1 MRAKKIVEM
10 IKKNKDNV
18 VLILVWGL
26 LILLATITIG
36 DFYVCLKENKPID
49 ESIVTLLKMSI
60 SGIVGIVAGYVSN
73 NDRCCCN
80 KND

>member
-1 MRAKKIVEM
+1 M
-10 IKKNKDNV
+10 IKKNRDLV
-18 VLILVWGL
+18 VLILVVGL
-26 LILLATITIG
+26 LFLLTTITIG

-73 NDRCCCN
+73 NSRCCCN
-80 KND
+80 KDD